1 MAQPTGAGHPA
12 PTEAPHAYVD
22 QSAAYTEATNPTHES
37 TDAAGAR
44 STDSGAGAGQS
55 GIEKD
60 VGTILAGLNQEQ
72 LESIVAAAR
81 ATDSSDHHGYG
92 SNQYDT
98 ANVLAHLPPGLG
110 QAASTLTSF
119 ASSFKRTNP
128 PVIPSEEE
136 ITGTAALLCA

>member
-98 ANVLAHLPPGLG
+98 ANVLALSLIH
-110 QAASTLTSF
+110 
-119 ASSFKRTNP
+119 
-128 PVIPSEEE
+128 I
-136 ITGTAALLCA
+136 